1 LNGAAL
7 VWPLDRCAVELFES
21 GRKSECGFGP
31 CRPVQSCTSHSR
43 FARRGNATRSANGA
57 PRSVASAHRGS
68 KEFSR
73 PRPIANGCSPG
84 KPLLR
89 SVRQS
94 ILREGLDV
102 SQSEGRFVW
111 IALLIISVL
120 SAVNAITTIVD
131 DNLVFTAATIFWMAT
146 TLGAT
151 IAALLVSRRCPLLWE
166 ERTQR
171 RRRVSG

>member
-1 LNGAAL
+1 M
-7 VWPLDRCAVELFES
+7 S
-21 GRKSECGFGP
+21 
-31 CRPVQSCTSHSR
+31 
-43 FARRGNATRSANGA
+43 
-57 PRSVASAHRGS
+57 
-68 KEFSR
+68 
-73 PRPIANGCSPG
+73 
-84 KPLLR
+84 
-89 SVRQS
+89 
-94 ILREGLDV
+94 

-111 IALLIISVL
+111 VALLIISIL